1 MGVFARPP
9 AAAATAKGFVPGW
22 KGQVQRPQVAE
33 AAASRRRARVLAGL
47 GGAGPGRAVNQPAA
61 LGESRSAAHSAARPR
76 LPLSGFC
83 FEAGSAPGRAFPPS
97 LRDQGLGQLPEI
109 TLRVTFSK
117 TIFPAIDLKEVG
129 PDILTVTRSFLCNTY
144 LCVL

>member
-61 LGESRSAAHSAARPR
+61 LGEPLCSPQRSQAEASAFRVLLRSWLRPR
-76 LPLSGFC
+76 PGLPAKPPRSRPRAAPRDHPSGHLLKNDFPSHRPK
-83 FEAGSAPGRAFPPS
+83 GGRS
-97 LRDQGLGQLPEI
+97 
-109 TLRVTFSK
+109 
-117 TIFPAIDLKEVG
+117 
-129 PDILTVTRSFLCNTY
+129 
-144 LCVL
+144 